1 MKWLSRLSR
10 LVKVNRDPNILP
22 PYARTFGAAIFVSI
36 GLIYIWGP
44 GSLGFRRTLAACG
57 LVLGVFGAGV
67 LYWETVAPVQELRT
81 VHNDFARVGSTKKL
95 SIGQI
100 AGVIAFAGLGFVTAY
115 LQAAV
120 FVLSAKGN
128 PNAVGWHTA
137 LRVGVVFLV
146 YALAPLGTYGAAKW
160 QRRFCNRWAERFRV
174 SQDPTA
180 EIKRFLRLIGFR
192 SLFFSGIAQLPAT
205 LF

>member
-1 MKWLSRLSR
+1 
-10 LVKVNRDPNILP
+10 
-22 PYARTFGAAIFVSI
+22 
-36 GLIYIWGP
+36 
-44 GSLGFRRTLAACG
+44 
-57 LVLGVFGAGV
+57 VFGAGV